1 MKVLFSAIL
10 MLLSTQAMA
19 ISADKCQST
28 DWFAVGRDTGV
39 KGQPSD
45 KIMSTQNAC
54 QKKGVDISLE
64 QYQKGWQMGISEYC
78 SPDNAFN
85 LGFKKKS
92 PSKYCPIDMKSDF
105 DQFYAWGKEA
115 FGLEK
120 DVRSKESKL
129 KSKVKALNAA
139 TKKKEK
145 LEKEVKTLEEQTKSL
160 NEKVDSIENQM
171 KKKRSVIKK
180 SDDKN

>member
-1 MKVLFSAIL
+1 MKGLILIVLLCA
-10 MLLSTQAMA
+10 STQVFA

-28 DWFAVGRDTGV
+28 DWFAVGRDTGF

-45 KIMSTQNAC
+45 KIMSTQKDC

-64 QYQKGWQMGISEYC
+64 QYQKGWQMGIGQYC
-78 SPDNAFN
+78 SQDNAFN
-85 LGFKKKS
+85 LGFKKKT

-120 DVRSKESKL
+120 DIKTKESKL
-129 KSKVKALNAA
+129 KGKVKELNAT

-145 LEKEVKTLEEQTKSL
+145 LEKEVKTLEEQTKAL
-160 NEKVDSIENQM
+160 NEKVNSIESKM
-171 KKKRSVIKK
+171 KEKRSILKK
-180 SDDKN
+180 

>member
-1 MKVLFSAIL
+1 MKFIVASLFL
-10 MLLSTQAMA
+10 FLSHQALA
-19 ISADKCQST
+19 LSADKCQST
-28 DWFAVGRDTGV
+28 DWFAVGRDSGV

-45 KIMSTQNAC
+45 QIMKTHRDC

-78 SPDNAFN
+78 SPDSAFN

-92 PSKYCPIDMKSDF
+92 PSKFCPIDMKSDF

-120 DVRSKESKL
+120 DIKSKETKL
-129 KSKVKALNAA
+129 KSKVKALNSAI
-139 TKKKEK
+139 KKKEG
-145 LEKEVKTLEEQTKSL
+145 LEKEVKTLEEQTKGL
-160 NEKVDSIENQM
+160 NEKVDAIENQM
-171 KKKRSVIKK
+171 KKKRSVIKATSSK
-180 SDDKN
+180 